1 LLRLHEQSCNTPN
14 QGTEHVLKTAL
25 YSSSSKHKQHAQ
37 VLTGSAD
44 IHSPCGIQAL
54 SEASLED
61 VNAMWAGLGYYR
73 RARFLL
79 EGAQYVMQH
88 HNGSFPRTSKELQK
102 IPGDLPPLDAL
113 QSYVLYRPQKYAWI
127 RSLNISVH
135 PSDGWPLEA
144 QRMHQCSLQLVEH
157 T

>member
-1 LLRLHEQSCNTPN
+1 MFMAT
-14 QGTEHVLKTAL
+14 
-25 YSSSSKHKQHAQ
+25 
-37 VLTGSAD
+37 LTS
-44 IHSPCGIQAL
+44 IHPGIQAL

-79 EGAQYVMQH
+79 EGAKYVVQH

-102 IPGDLPPLDAL
+102 IPGDLPPMDVL
-113 QSYVLYRPQKYAWI
+113 QPFVWTRDMQ
-127 RSLNISVH
+127 
-135 PSDGWPLEA
+135 D
-144 QRMHQCSLQLVEH
+144 